1 MYDLTEKEFREIER
15 QPTFKPNWPHL
26 GWPSIYK
33 EILFESM
40 SIRCNIRNTILV
52 DSSGK
57 SSHSLGLHKFLSS
70 LIHPA
75 LLDSGSSRRDSTKA
89 A

>member
-40 SIRCNIRNTILV
+40 SIRCIIRNTILV

-57 SSHSLGLHKFLSS
+57 SSLGLLKFLSS
-70 LIHPA
+70 LIHPD
-75 LLDSGSSRRDSTKA
+75 LLDSGSSRRDST
-89 A
+89 